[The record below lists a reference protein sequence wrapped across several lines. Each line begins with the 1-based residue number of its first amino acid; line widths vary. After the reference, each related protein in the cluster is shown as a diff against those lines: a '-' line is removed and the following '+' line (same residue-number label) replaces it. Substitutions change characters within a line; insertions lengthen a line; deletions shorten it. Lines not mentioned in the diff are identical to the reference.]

1 MTRPQI
7 IRADTIDLQDQG
19 APSAKDHTRQP
30 THPSA
35 IGAGP
40 PAPHQAGAIRNV
52 VEENERQ
59 QHPSTSPNWANA
71 DDSDNDDSD
80 AIEPVSNGGYH
91 NQHGAHGSQNGGSNA
106 EDADMADAEG
116 DDSLDEDDMM
126 DKISSSPSIDDGGF
140 SSPLSSWPLGY
151 NNSTTTS
158 MSYSSLAD
166 EASLVSSSPY
176 RDHPA
181 FFPSV
186 PLVIEPSFVHRLG
199 KSHLQVSVNSL
210 TAIARVWEEESSY
223 EASDPGYV
231 EAYDDDYD
239 YDPYNSD
246 DVFAVHSESATDSSD
261 GSEDLYDDN
270 LCFPCESSDEG
281 DDEFPY
287 PEDPRFIDSGWGGE
301 CLQDTEDIDFEFVYA
316 LHTFVATVEGQA
328 NATKGDTMV
337 LLDDSNSYWWLVR
350 VVKDSSIGYLPAEHI
365 ETPTERLARLNKH
378 RNIDLSAT
386 MLGDQADKPKNPLKK
401 AIRRRNAKNVT
412 FNQTHTYV
420 EASDVEYSSDEE
432 DGENAYFAYHDEKTE
447 EENAAAKEEEASTTE
462 PDSEKAATRDIKAG
476 ATDDDSDTGGDA
488 NGDATRTSDE
498 IFEGRPDGV
507 SKSRNGTVRNT
518 DSFFKDDTVETRKI
532 TITPNILRDD
542 SSAST
547 TRASSESKEARE
559 RRSLDKLEKDSA
571 SDKAKD
577 KKAVKEKKDKD
588 KKPGMLSGLFKR
600 KDKKSKST
608 DEDGDDMV
616 IGPGKASSE
625 RTTSP
630 APSRDSEE
638 VSAAPVDDAASARG
652 RNGSPQRHPSKLQ
665 KMRAEAPSKLGKHD
679 NDDISQTQ
687 TEPQTTLER
696 SASAAGKDTMRLV
709 QPDGAT
715 VLAPAGTTTTTITSE
730 APKPVNETPKTTAV
744 GAITKILRS
753 RSDSEPKPERLKK
766 AKARLELDDSDSP
779 VEATTASKPVRPIPG
794 AFPDSYA
801 STRSDDTLTAPTEAA
816 EEPPSRA
823 HPPALVGGDSSSPE
837 SSPSPE
843 LGTSDAMMK
852 SSDTAAPASTRTSA
866 STWSDSQL
874 RSFFDDGADVRDLL
888 VVVYDKTGV
897 EPAGPEHPL
906 VGGLFRAEEARVRDL
921 GLRLDN
927 MLGDWL
933 ARKRTVTTR

>member
-7 IRADTIDLQDQG
+7 IRADTIDLQDHD
-19 APSAKDHTRQP
+19 APSAKDHSRQP

-52 VEENERQ
+52 AEENERR
-59 QHPSTSPNWANA
+59 QHPDTSPNWANA
-71 DDSDNDDSD
+71 DDSEYDDSD
-80 AIEPVSNGGYH
+80 AIEPAAANGTYH
-91 NQHGAHGSQNGGSNA
+91 NQHGAHASQNGGSHA

-126 DKISSSPSIDDGGF
+126 DKISSSPSIDDGGY

-151 NNSTTTS
+151 NIPATTS
-158 MSYSSLAD
+158 MSYSSFVD
-166 EASLVSSSPY
+166 DVSVASSPPY
-176 RDHPA
+176 RDQYRNHPA
-181 FFPSV
+181 FLPSV
-186 PLVIEPSFVHRLG
+186 PFVIEPSFAHRLG
-199 KSHLQVSVNSL
+199 NSHLQVSVNSL
-210 TAIARVWEEESSY
+210 TAITRVWEEESNY
-223 EASDPGYV
+223 DASDPGQMD
-231 EAYDDDYD
+231 AYDDD

-246 DVFAVHSESATDSSD
+246 DVFAVHSESASDSSD
-261 GSEDLYDDN
+261 GTEDWYDDN

-420 EASDVEYSSDEE
+420 EASDVEYSSDED

-447 EENAAAKEEEASTTE
+447 EENAAAKEDVVAATE
-462 PDSEKAATRDIKAG
+462 PESEKAVARETKVAI
-476 ATDDDSDTGGDA
+476 TDDDNDSDAGDSSA
-488 NGDATRTSDE
+488 EITRTSDE
-498 IFEGRPDGV
+498 IFEGRPEGT

-532 TITPNILRDD
+532 TITPNLLRDD

-547 TRASSESKEARE
+547 ARTSNESKEIRE
-559 RRSLDKLEKDSA
+559 RRSLDKLEKDLS
-571 SDKAKD
+571 SDKSKD
-577 KKAVKEKKDKD
+577 KKAAKDKKDKD

-600 KDKKSKST
+600 KDKKSKSA
-608 DEDGDDMV
+608 DEDPDDLT

-638 VSAAPVDDAASARG
+638 VADAPADDATAARG

-665 KMRAEAPSKLGKHD
+665 KMRAEAPSKLGKHE
-679 NDDISQTQ
+679 NEDISQA
-687 TEPQTTLER
+687 EHQTTLER
-696 SASAAGKDTMRLV
+696 SASAAGKETMRLV

-715 VLAPAGTTTTTITSE
+715 ALAPTASTTTTITSD
-730 APKPVNETPKTTAV
+730 APKPANDHHKTTAV

-779 VEATTASKPVRPIPG
+779 VEVTTKLTRPIPG

-801 STRSDDTLTAPTEAA
+801 STRSDDTLTAPTADV
-816 EEPPSRA
+816 EPLSRA
-823 HPPALVGGDSSSPE
+823 HPPEMVGGDASSPE

-843 LGTSDAMMK
+843 LGTSEAMMK
-852 SSDTAAPASTRTSA
+852 SSDTAAASTRTSA
-866 STWSDSQL
+866 STWSDAQL

>member
-7 IRADTIDLQDQG
+7 IRADTIDLQDQD

-71 DDSDNDDSD
+71 DDSEYDDSD
-80 AIEPVSNGGYH
+80 AIEPVSNGTYH
-91 NQHGAHGSQNGGSNA
+91 NQHGAHRSQNGGPHA

-126 DKISSSPSIDDGGF
+126 DKISSSPSIDDGGY

-151 NNSTTTS
+151 DNSTTTS

-166 EASLVSSSPY
+166 ETSMVSSSPY
-176 RDHPA
+176 QDYPA
-181 FFPSV
+181 FLPSV
-186 PLVIEPSFVHRLG
+186 PLFIEPSFAHRLG
-199 KSHLQVSVNSL
+199 DSHLQVSVNSL
-210 TAIARVWEEESSY
+210 TAVARVWEEESSY
-223 EASDPGYV
+223 EASDPGQM
-231 EAYDDDYD
+231 EDYDDD

-246 DVFAVHSESATDSSD
+246 DVFAVHSESTSDSS
-261 GSEDLYDDN
+261 EDWYDDD

-447 EENAAAKEEEASTTE
+447 EENAAAKEDATATE
-462 PDSEKAATRDIKAG
+462 PDSEKAATREVKAG
-476 ATDDDSDTGGDA
+476 TADDSDSDAGGDHSEEI
-488 NGDATRTSDE
+488 TRTSDE
-498 IFEGRPDGV
+498 IFEGRPEGT

-532 TITPNILRDD
+532 TITPNLLRDD

-547 TRASSESKEARE
+547 ARTSNESKEIRE

-571 SDKAKD
+571 SDKSKD
-577 KKAVKEKKDKD
+577 KKAAKEKKEKD

-600 KDKKSKST
+600 KDKKSKSA
-608 DEDGDDMV
+608 DEDADDLT

-638 VSAAPVDDAASARG
+638 VAAAPADDSAATRG

-679 NDDISQTQ
+679 NDDISQT
-687 TEPQTTLER
+687 ESETTLER
-696 SASAAGKDTMRLV
+696 SASAAGKETMRLV

-715 VLAPAGTTTTTITSE
+715 VLAPAGTTTTTITSD
-730 APKPVNETPKTTAV
+730 APKPANDGPKTTAV

-779 VEATTASKPVRPIPG
+779 VEATTKPVRPIPG

-801 STRSDDTLTAPTEAA
+801 STRSDDTLTAPTAA
-816 EEPPSRA
+816 VESPSRA
-823 HPPALVGGDSSSPE
+823 HPPALVAGDASSPE

-843 LGTSDAMMK
+843 LGASDAMMK
-852 SSDTAAPASTRTSA
+852 SSDTAAASTRTST

-897 EPAGPEHPL
+897 EPAGPDHPI

>member
-7 IRADTIDLQDQG
+7 IRADTIDLQDQD

-52 VEENERQ
+52 VEENERR
-59 QHPSTSPNWANA
+59 QHPDTSPNWANA
-71 DDSDNDDSD
+71 DDSEYDDSD
-80 AIEPVSNGGYH
+80 AIEPAANGAYH

-126 DKISSSPSIDDGGF
+126 DKISSSPSIDDGGY
-140 SSPLSSWPLGY
+140 SSPLSSRPLGY
-151 NNSTTTS
+151 DNSTITS
-158 MSYSSLAD
+158 MSYSSLYD

-176 RDHPA
+176 QDHPA
-181 FFPSV
+181 FLPSV
-186 PLVIEPSFVHRLG
+186 PLFIEPSFAHRLG
-199 KSHLQVSVNSL
+199 DSHLQVSVNSL
-210 TAIARVWEEESSY
+210 TAITRVWEEESSF
-223 EASDPGYV
+223 EASDPGDI

-239 YDPYNSD
+239 PFNSD
-246 DVFAVHSESATDSSD
+246 DVFAVHSESASDSSD
-261 GSEDLYDDN
+261 GEEDWYDDD

-447 EENAAAKEEEASTTE
+447 EENAAAKEEEAASAE
-462 PDSEKAATRDIKAG
+462 QDPEKAVARDIKAA
-476 ATDDDSDTGGDA
+476 ATDDSDDSDADADA
-488 NGDATRTSDE
+488 NGDAARTSDE
-498 IFEGRPDGV
+498 IFEGRPEGS

-532 TITPNILRDD
+532 TITPNLLRDD

-547 TRASSESKEARE
+547 RTSNESKEVRE

-577 KKAVKEKKDKD
+577 KKAAKEKKEKD

-608 DEDGDDMV
+608 EEDPDDLI

-638 VSAAPVDDAASARG
+638 VAAAPADDAAATRG

-679 NDDISQTQ
+679 NDDISQT
-687 TEPQTTLER
+687 TETQTTLER

-709 QPDGAT
+709 QPEGAT
-715 VLAPAGTTTTTITSE
+715 VLAPAGTTTTTITSD
-730 APKPVNETPKTTAV
+730 APKSAIDTPKTTAV
-744 GAITKILRS
+744 GVITNILRS

-779 VEATTASKPVRPIPG
+779 VEAATKPV
-794 AFPDSYA
+794 
-801 STRSDDTLTAPTEAA
+801 
-816 EEPPSRA
+816 
-823 HPPALVGGDSSSPE
+823 
-837 SSPSPE
+837 
-843 LGTSDAMMK
+843 
-852 SSDTAAPASTRTSA
+852 
-866 STWSDSQL
+866 
-874 RSFFDDGADVRDLL
+874 
-888 VVVYDKTGV
+888 
-897 EPAGPEHPL
+897 
-906 VGGLFRAEEARVRDL
+906 
-921 GLRLDN
+921 
-927 MLGDWL
+927 
-933 ARKRTVTTR
+933 

>member
-7 IRADTIDLQDQG
+7 IRADTIDLQDQD

-59 QHPSTSPNWANA
+59 QHPDNSSNWANA
-71 DDSDNDDSD
+71 DDSEYDDSD

-166 EASLVSSSPY
+166 ETSVASSSPY

-181 FFPSV
+181 FLPSV
-186 PLVIEPSFVHRLG
+186 PFVIEPSFAHRLG
-199 KSHLQVSVNSL
+199 DSHLQVSVNSL
-210 TAIARVWEEESSY
+210 TAITRVWEEESSS
-223 EASDPGYV
+223 EASYPGQM
-231 EAYDDDYD
+231 EAYDDD

-246 DVFAVHSESATDSSD
+246 DVFAVHSESASDSS
-261 GSEDLYDDN
+261 EDSYDDD

-447 EENAAAKEEEASTTE
+447 EENAAAKEDATITE
-462 PDSEKAATRDIKAG
+462 PDSEKAATREVKAG
-476 ATDDDSDTGGDA
+476 TTDDGDTSDADPSEEV
-488 NGDATRTSDE
+488 TRTSDE
-498 IFEGRPDGV
+498 IFEGRPEGT

-532 TITPNILRDD
+532 TITPNLLRDD

-547 TRASSESKEARE
+547 ARTSNESKEIRE
-559 RRSLDKLEKDSA
+559 RRSLDKLEKDSV
-571 SDKAKD
+571 SDKGKD
-577 KKAVKEKKDKD
+577 KKPSKEKKDKD

-600 KDKKSKST
+600 KDKKSKSAE
-608 DEDGDDMV
+608 EDADDLI

-638 VSAAPVDDAASARG
+638 VAAAPADDATATRG

-665 KMRAEAPSKLGKHD
+665 KMRAEAPSKLGKHE
-679 NDDISQTQ
+679 NDDISQT
-687 TEPQTTLER
+687 ESQTTLER
-696 SASAAGKDTMRLV
+696 SASAAGAAGKETMRLV

-715 VLAPAGTTTTTITSE
+715 VLAPTGTTTTTITSD
-730 APKPVNETPKTTAV
+730 APKPVNDTPKTTAV

-779 VEATTASKPVRPIPG
+779 AEITTKPMRPIPG

-801 STRSDDTLTAPTEAA
+801 STRSDDTLTAPTPAA

-823 HPPALVGGDSSSPE
+823 HPPALVGGDASSPE

-843 LGTSDAMMK
+843 LGASDAMMK
-852 SSDTAAPASTRTSA
+852 SSDTAAASTRTSA
-866 STWSDSQL
+866 STWSDAQL

-933 ARKRTVTTR
+933 ARKRTVATR